1 MGNPAMSSD
10 LVARSLRTLS
20 DQEQT
25 VGQTLL
31 DDAWAIV
38 TAEVPNASAR
48 LNTDPQYSSL
58 VIRVL
63 CAMVLRVLNN
73 PDGKLSEALDD
84 YQYRLDASVSTGAL
98 YLSDDERDLLGLGDG
113 TSDNA
118 FTIRQ
123 VAVPYRAMPV
133 QWEFLP

>member
-38 TAEVPNASAR
+38 TAEVPNASTR

-73 PDGKLSEALDD
+73 PDGKLSEAVDD

>member
-73 PDGKLSEALDD
+73 PDGKLSEAVDD

>member
-1 MGNPAMSSD
+1 MANPARSSD

-38 TAEVPNASAR
+38 VAEVPSASDR
-48 LNTDPQYSSL
+48 VTTDTQYSSL

-73 PDGKLSEALDD
+73 PDGKLSEAVDD

-98 YLSDDERDLLGLGDG
+98 YLSGDERDLLGLGDG